1 MSPDPLIMSADIA
14 RVAAEHPELGDDL
27 AQALYQHLVL
37 IQGRQPALD
46 ELREYVDRISCLDQ
60 ATLRQRLGLGPR
72 RARAR
77 RPRRAEHPDLGT
89 TLVAGGRPQPT
100 GVAVV
105 NVDHADGAERP
116 PGRVGGRRR
125 GRPGWTQELFAA
137 RYRAARERATPPYT
151 DRSIA
156 AHLEMLDGETGTEPD
171 YLRKLVKRFGLP
183 ADGPDEKRADS
194 GNHAGPTA
202 E

>member
-27 AQALYQHLVL
+27 VQALYQHLVL
-37 IQGRQPALD
+37 IQGRQPPLD
-46 ELREYVDRISCLDQ
+46 ELREYVDRVSCLDQ
-60 ATLRQRLGLGPR
+60 DTLRQRLGLGPR

-77 RPRRAEHPDLGT
+77 RPRRVERPDLGT

-100 GVAVV
+100 GVADAGA
-105 NVDHADGAERP
+105 NRADGEERP
-116 PGRVGGRRR
+116 AGAVGARRR

-183 ADGPDEKRADS
+183 ADGPEEKRADFGS
-194 GNHAGPTA
+194 HSRLTP